1 MPDTR
6 HYFTSQNPVRYNA
19 MLIAPALALVLAC
32 STDSTTAPFPR
43 QESAAIR
50 SEANYSFTVTP
61 ENRTV
66 HVQFERVR
74 STGSESVSAFMQRVF
89 DSADAAGATR
99 LVLDLSETKG
109 GDAFLAVPL
118 VKGVLAR
125 QHLSKRGGLIVVVG
139 PDTFSPGQNTAK
151 LLRQYAQPIFVKHP
165 IS

>member
-32 STDSTTAPFPR
+32 STDSATGPVAR
-43 QESAAIR
+43 QENAAI
-50 SEANYSFTVTP
+50 SPAANYSFSITP

-66 HVQFERVR
+66 RVRFERVR
-74 STGSESVSAFMQRVF
+74 STGAESVSAFMQRVF
-89 DSADAAGATR
+89 DGADAAGATR
-99 LVLDLSETKG
+99 LVLDLSEVKG
-109 GDAFLAVPL
+109 GDAFLTVPL

-139 PDTFSPGQNTAK
+139 PDSFSPGQNAAK
-151 LLRQYAQPIFVKHP
+151 LLQRYAQPIFVKHP